1 MKAFDIFD
9 KEYIQFLRNLNIL
22 TTEPKTNTTVE

>member
-9 KEYIQFLRNLNIL
+9 KEYIKFLRNLNLL
-22 TTEPKTNTTVE
+22 TTEPQTNTTVE